1 MTSLTKEIE
10 AHGYVYCDWNV
21 DSLDS
26 HGYLTAEEIARK
38 AIEGIKKREIS
49 IVLLHD
55 MEMCNV
61 DAVEKI
67 ISWGLKN
74 GYTFLPMSE
83 DMEMIHH
90 KVEN

>member
-55 MEMCNV
+55 MEM
-61 DAVEKI
+61 
-67 ISWGLKN
+67 
-74 GYTFLPMSE
+74 
-83 DMEMIHH
+83 IHH